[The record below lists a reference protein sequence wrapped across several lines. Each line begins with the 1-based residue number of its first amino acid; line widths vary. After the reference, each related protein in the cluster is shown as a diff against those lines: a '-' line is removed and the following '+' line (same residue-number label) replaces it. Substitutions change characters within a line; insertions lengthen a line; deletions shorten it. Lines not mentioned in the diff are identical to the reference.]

1 MLRKLR
7 LDAGVLLLLD
17 VARALLPGERRGCIA
32 GKEVVVMRTYKAFVF
47 VPSVLL
53 IEAKNDEDARK
64 KVADV
69 YKGYYTN
76 EFPDWIEP
84 LIQPEDVT

>member
-1 MLRKLR
+1 
-7 LDAGVLLLLD
+7 
-17 VARALLPGERRGCIA
+17 
-32 GKEVVVMRTYKAFVF
+32 MRTYKAFIF

-64 KVADV
+64 KVAEV